1 VITART
7 IPGVVL
13 DAHHDIYELNALRR
27 RGVEHPLASVLVPKW
42 RKAGLDMLV
51 FAIGGDSQLHANY
64 ADQPL
69 RGTLENLDGL
79 RQEIA
84 AAGEVRLIRHR
95 EDLPTA
101 PGGPFA
107 LMLTLEGGRPIEGSL
122 GLLRTLFELG
132 LRMMQPV
139 WNYRNE
145 LGDGAMEARTGGGL
159 SQAGVAV
166 IQEVNRLGIVLD
178 VAHFAP
184 SGFWQVLEI
193 NRGPLVCSHANAAA
207 VTPHPRNLADD
218 QIRAVASTGG
228 VVGLQ
233 HSPGRVHATEPTLE
247 RLLDHLD
254 HMARVAGIEHVG
266 IGLDLAGKTGSR
278 PPKDERFATTEPKA
292 LIGFETVEEFPNLI
306 EGILR
311 RGYKP
316 ADASKIL
323 GGNFLRVFNH
333 VIPSRTA

>member
-1 VITART
+1 MIART

-27 RGVEHPLASVLVPKW
+27 QGVEHPLASVLIPKW
-42 RKAGLDMLV
+42 RRVGLDMLV

-84 AAGEVRLIRHR
+84 AAEGEVRVIRNR
-95 EDLPTA
+95 EDLPGA
-101 PGGPFA
+101 PGGPFV

-122 GLLRTLFELG
+122 GLLRTFFELG

-159 SQAGVAV
+159 SQAGAAV
-166 IQEVNRLGIVLD
+166 VQEINRLGIVLD

-184 SGFWQVLEI
+184 AGFWQVLEI
-193 NRGPLVCSHANAAA
+193 NQGPLICSHANAAA
-207 VTPHPRNLADD
+207 VTPHPRNLSDD
-218 QIRAVASTGG
+218 QIRAVARTGG

-233 HSPGRVHATEPTLE
+233 HSPGRVHPTTPTLD

-254 HMARVAGIEHVG
+254 HMVRVAGIDHVG

-278 PPKDERFATTEPKA
+278 PPKDERFAATEPKT
-292 LIGFETVEEFPNLI
+292 LVGFETIEEFPNLI
-306 EGILR
+306 AGILR
-311 RGYKP
+311 RGYSLS
-316 ADASKIL
+316 DAAKIV
-323 GGNFLRVFNH
+323 GGNFLRVFSE
-333 VIPSRTA
+333 VLPSRSA